1 MTSKLAEILFKGY
14 RRRVLGLLL
23 LKPDS
28 AYHVRQIARLTNT
41 QAGTLHKE
49 LARLADGDILTKR
62 QQGNQVT
69 YQANRQCIIF
79 EELAGI
85 LRKTSGMADIL
96 ANALSD
102 IADQIDVAVV
112 FGSIAS
118 GKATTFS
125 DIDLLIIGDI
135 SFTEAVK
142 RLYPVQSILAR
153 EINPKVY
160 TINEW
165 CEAVLKDSVFIRE
178 LLTKPIIEIIGG
190 KDDLRKLGGA
200 KSGAD

>member
-102 IADQIDVAVV
+102 IADQIDVAVI
-112 FGSIAS
+112 FGSVAS
-118 GKATTFS
+118 GKATTLS
-125 DIDLLIIGDI
+125 DIDVLIIGDI

-160 TINEW
+160 TVNEW

-200 KSGAD
+200 EPGAD

>member
-1 MTSKLAEILFKGY
+1 MASNLAELLFKEY

-28 AYHVRQIARLTNT
+28 VYHVRQIARLTHT

-49 LARLADGDILTKR
+49 LAKLADSDILTKR

-85 LRKTSGMADIL
+85 LRKTSGLADVL
-96 ANALSD
+96 ANALSET
-102 IADQIDVAVV
+102 ADQIDMAFV
-112 FGSIAS
+112 FGSVAS
-118 GKATTFS
+118 GKATALS

-142 RLYPVQSILAR
+142 ALYPVQSILAR

-160 TINEW
+160 TSNEW
-165 CEAVLKDSVFIRE
+165 REALLKESVFIRE

-200 KSGAD
+200 ESGTH